1 MSHLSDTEAGDR
13 FALPE
18 RMPGA
23 PRLPGSSGQP
33 GRLRHERHGVT
44 AFGGL
49 AEPGQS
55 SAERISRMTNLIP
68 RGYPALVTKSPL
80 PLYVKFGTSGPATGL
95 AVHRKKLVGFRGS
108 TMFTTD
114 IGGYAEYGTSTRRGQ
129 LTRTAKKFASF
140 GEQLFIIPDLAVYD
154 TTDDSL
160 TPVLLDT
167 GELENVS
174 IDYLHLVI
182 PQGDLVKMGF
192 RAGDCIS
199 LEVLDHSGTA
209 TPDGY
214 YKLSAVT
221 QTNLLVAGG
230 FPVKGVFTVR
240 IRRVMPDLEGICAMG
255 NRLYGFAGRTVYAS
269 EEGNPWNWYATRG
282 ISEEKMPFSLTT
294 DGEESFTACTVWQGT
309 PLFFKEN
316 GITRLS
322 GRTGTVGKL
331 IQADVAVLT
340 EQSAPGVPLYY
351 DEAICELDGVLYYS
365 SGDRLYRYSGG
376 LSTPVS
382 QALPDGS
389 AIRAIGTDG
398 HVLYVSVR
406 GADETN
412 RLYLYDP
419 EHGWY
424 CLAKGY
430 YTDLLKRPVEL
441 ISGRGKVC
449 LLQREDGAVFM
460 ARSFGASPGAGMA
473 NSDDPLS
480 TSDAEVEF
488 GDDTSL
494 LPDGGRLLT
503 VYVRANG
510 QSDSQMQV
518 SVQYDGG
525 NWQTLA
531 TLGGRGREYL
541 YRVPVPPRPC
551 QWFRLKLS
559 FTGTGTP
566 GAVSGLFRVYGLWWD
581 TEPREAF

>member
-68 RGYPALVTKSPL
+68 RGYPALVTKSPF
-80 PLYVKFGTSGPATGL
+80 PLYVKFGTSGSATGL
-95 AVHRKKLVGFRGS
+95 AVHRKKLVGFHGS
-108 TMFTTD
+108 TMFTAD

-129 LTRTAKKFASF
+129 LMRTAKSFASF
-140 GEQLFIIPDLAVYD
+140 GEQLFILPDLAVYD
-154 TTDDSL
+154 TTDESL
-160 TPVLLDT
+160 TSVPLDT
-167 GELENVS
+167 GWTEN
-174 IDYLHLVI
+174 IAIHTLHLVI
-182 PQGDLVKMGF
+182 SVGSFLNMGF
-192 RAGDCIS
+192 HAGDCIL
-199 LEVLDHSGTA
+199 LEILDNEKSA
-209 TPDGY
+209 INGY

-221 QTNLLVAGG
+221 SNQLFVAGG
-230 FPVKGVFTVR
+230 FPETGRFTVR

-269 EEGNPWNWYATRG
+269 EAGNPWNWYATRG

-294 DGEESFTACTVWQGT
+294 DGEEPFTACTVWQGT

-340 EQSAPGVPLYY
+340 EQSAPGVPRYS
-351 DEAICELDGVLYYS
+351 DRSVCELDGVLYYS

-382 QALPDGS
+382 QALPEGS
-389 AIRAIGTDG
+389 TIRAVGTDG
-398 HVLYVSVR
+398 HVLYVSVKE
-406 GADETN
+406 ADETH

-424 CLAKGY
+424 CLEKAY
-430 YTDLLKRPVEL
+430 YTDLLKRPVEM

-460 ARSFGASPGAGMA
+460 ARSFGASPGAGMS
-473 NSDDPLS
+473 NSGDPLA

-503 VYVRANG
+503 VYVRASG
-510 QSDSQMQV
+510 QSSSQMQV

-525 NWQTLA
+525 DWQLLA

-551 QWFRLKLS
+551 RWFRLKLS

>member
-23 PRLPGSSGQP
+23 PRLPGTSGHP

-44 AFGGL
+44 AFEGL
-49 AEPGQS
+49 AEPGRG
-55 SAERISRMTNLIP
+55 SAEGISRMTNLIP
-68 RGYPALVTKSPL
+68 RGYPALVTKSPHA
-80 PLYVKFGTSGPATGL
+80 LYVQFGVSGKAVGL
-95 AVHRKKLVGFRGS
+95 AVHRKRLIGLRGS
-108 TMFTTD
+108 ALFTAD
-114 IGGYAEYGTSTRRGQ
+114 IGGYAEYGTSTWRGQ
-129 LTRTAKKFASF
+129 LLRTSKSFASF
-140 GEQLFIIPDLAVYD
+140 GEQLFILPDLAVYD

-160 TPVLLDT
+160 SSVLLDT
-167 GELENVS
+167 GQIGKTYINE
-174 IDYLHLVI
+174 IHLTI
-182 PQGDLVKMGF
+182 PTGNFSEMGF
-192 RAGDCIS
+192 HAGDCIL
-199 LEVLDHSGTA
+199 LEVFDDDRSAVLN
-209 TPDGY
+209 GY

-221 QTNLLVAGG
+221 QTDLVVAGG
-230 FPVKGVFTVR
+230 FPETGTFTVR
-240 IRRVMPDLEGICAMG
+240 IRRVMPDLEGICALG
-255 NRLYGFAGRTVYAS
+255 NRLYGFAGRTVYAC

-282 ISEEKMPFSLTT
+282 LAEEQMPFSLTT

-316 GITRLS
+316 GIARLS

-331 IQADVAVLT
+331 IQANVAMLT
-340 EQSAPGVPLYY
+340 EQSAPGVPRYY
-351 DEAICELDGVLYYS
+351 ADGVCELDGVLYYS

-389 AIRAIGTDG
+389 TIRAVGTDG
-398 HVLYVSVR
+398 HVLYVAVR
-406 GADETN
+406 EADGIDW
-412 RLYLYDP
+412 LYLYHS

-424 CLAKGY
+424 RLEQGN
-430 YTDLLKRPVEL
+430 YTDILKRPVEV

-460 ARSFGASPGAGMA
+460 ARSFGASPGAGMSQSA
-473 NSDDPLS
+473 DDLS
-480 TSDAEVEF
+480 GSDAEVEF
-488 GDDTSL
+488 GDDISL
-494 LPDGGRLLT
+494 LPDGGRLLM

-510 QSDSQMQV
+510 QSGSQMQV

-525 NWQTLA
+525 DWQTLA
-531 TLGGRGREYL
+531 TLDGQGREYL

-551 QWFRLKLS
+551 RWFRLKLS
-559 FTGTGTP
+559 FSGTGTP
-566 GAVSGLFRVYGLWWD
+566 GAVSGVFRVHGLWWD

>member
-1 MSHLSDTEAGDR
+1 MSHFSNTEAGDR

-23 PRLPGSSGQP
+23 PKLPGSSGQP

-44 AFGGL
+44 VFGGL
-49 AEPGQS
+49 AEPGRE
-55 SAERISRMTNLIP
+55 SAEGISRMTNLIP

-80 PLYVKFGTSGPATGL
+80 PLYVKFGTSGLATGL
-95 AVHRKKLVGFRGS
+95 AVHRKKLVSLRGA
-108 TMFTTD
+108 TMFTAD
-114 IGGYAEYGTSTRRGQ
+114 IGGYAEYGTSTRCGQ
-129 LTRTAKKFASF
+129 LLRTAKRFASF
-140 GEQLFIIPDLAVYD
+140 GEQLFILPDLAVYD
-154 TTDDSL
+154 TTDESL
-160 TPVLLDT
+160 TPVSLDT
-167 GELENVS
+167 DKMEDVAIHS
-174 IDYLHLVI
+174 LHLVI
-182 PQGDLVKMGF
+182 SVGSFLNMGF
-192 RAGDCIS
+192 RAGDCIL
-199 LEVLDHSGTA
+199 LEVFDDDRSAALN
-209 TPDGY
+209 GY

-221 QTNLLVAGG
+221 SDQLFVAGG
-230 FPVKGVFTVR
+230 FPETGRFTAR

-282 ISEEKMPFSLTT
+282 LSEEQMPFSLTT
-294 DGEESFTACTVWQGT
+294 DGEDSFTACTVWQGT

-316 GITRLS
+316 GIARLS

-331 IQADVAVLT
+331 IQANVAVLT

-351 DEAICELDGVLYYS
+351 DDAICELDGVLYYS

-382 QALPDGS
+382 QALPEGS
-389 AIRAIGTDG
+389 TIVGVGTDG
-398 HVLYVSVR
+398 HVLYVSVKE
-406 GADETN
+406 ADGTN

-424 CLAKGY
+424 CLENAY
-430 YTDLLKRPVEL
+430 YTDLLKRPVEV

-460 ARSFGASPGAGMA
+460 ARSFGASPGEGMSNA
-473 NSDDPLS
+473 SDSLA

-510 QSDSQMQV
+510 HSGSQMQV
-518 SVQYDGG
+518 LVQYDGG
-525 NWQTLA
+525 DWETLA
-531 TLGGRGREYL
+531 TLGGKGREYL
-541 YRVPVPPRPC
+541 YRIPVPPRPC
-551 QWFRLKLS
+551 QWFRLKLNFS
-559 FTGTGTP
+559 GTGTP

>member
-49 AEPGQS
+49 AEPEQR
-55 SAERISRMTNLIP
+55 SAKRISRMTNLIP
-68 RGYPALVTKSPL
+68 RGYPDLVTGAPHA
-80 PLYVKFGTSGPATGL
+80 LYVKVGRGGSNSGLT
-95 AVHRKKLVGFRGS
+95 VHRDRLVSVRGA
-108 TMFTTD
+108 TLYTAD
-114 IGGYAEYGTSTRRGQ
+114 IGGDAEYGTATQRGQ
-129 LTRTAKKFASF
+129 LTRNTKQFASF
-140 GEQLFIIPDLAVYD
+140 GEQLFILPDRAVYD

-160 TPVLLDT
+160 TSVLLDT

-199 LEVLDHSGTA
+199 LEVLDHGETA

-214 YKLSAVT
+214 YKLSGVT

-255 NRLYGFAGRTVYAS
+255 NRLYGFAGRTVYVC

-282 ISEEKMPFSLTT
+282 LSEEQMPFSLTT
-294 DGEESFTACTVWQGT
+294 DGEEPFTACTVWQGT

-316 GITRLS
+316 GITRLN
-322 GRTGTVGKL
+322 GRNGTVGKL

-340 EQSAPGVPLYY
+340 EQSAPGVPKYH
-351 DEAICELDGVLYYS
+351 ANTICELGGVLYYS

-376 LSTPVS
+376 LSTPIS

-389 AIRAIGTDG
+389 AIRSVGTDG
-398 HVLYVSVR
+398 HVLYVSVKQTD
-406 GADETN
+406 ATMW
-412 RLYLYDP
+412 LYLYDP
-419 EHGWY
+419 DRGWY
-424 CLAKGY
+424 CLEQAN
-430 YTDLLKRPVEL
+430 YTDILKRPAEL
-441 ISGRGKVC
+441 IYRRGKVC

-460 ARSFGASPGAGMA
+460 IRSFGDSPGAGMT
-473 NSDDPLS
+473 STDISPS
-480 TSDAEVEF
+480 TSNAEVEF

-503 VYVRANG
+503 VFIRASG
-510 QSDSQMQV
+510 RIGSQMQV

-525 NWQTLA
+525 AWETMA

-541 YRVPVPPRPC
+541 YRVPVPERPC

-566 GAVSGLFRVYGLWWD
+566 GAVSGLFRVRGLWWD